1 MTIHVVSPGETVD
14 SIAAG
19 YGVAPKQL
27 AADNELPP
35 NYALAVGKCKIGRA
49 SCRERV

>member
-1 MTIHVVSPGETVD
+1 MTIHVVRSGETVD

-19 YGVAPKQL
+19 YGVAPSRL

-35 NYALAVGKCKIGRA
+35 DWPWRWGR
-49 SCRERV
+49 RW